1 MITKQNYLVC
11 FLILLMGSSLMAENW
26 SSFRGS
32 DGTAVSQENG
42 LPLQWSQEHHLK
54 WKVSLPGK
62 GTSSPIVYGNRVVIT
77 TQVDDQDLH
86 VVSYDLEEGD
96 LIWDRKV
103 GRGRL
108 PTHELHN
115 MATPTPITDGHHVWA
130 FFGTGDL
137 VCLALD
143 NGEEVWRRNLRREY
157 ADYNTNHGM
166 GNSPLLYDGKL
177 YVACMHQGPSYL
189 LGLNAADGSTLWK
202 QDRNL
207 EAREEGNDSYSTPIL
222 VQAGSTHQIVLSGAE
237 HLNAYDPQSGKEIW
251 QIGGLDVPHPY
262 GRTISGPTAGE
273 GKVITVASGFRNQGY
288 VVGVT
293 PMAEG
298 SSLELKQDWRQERYA
313 PDCPT
318 PLIYRGKVY
327 TIRDDGMAS
336 CLDLATGKAHWQERL
351 FAENVKVSPVAADG
365 HIYFTTGRANTKV
378 VKASEQFEVVAE
390 NRLDDETLASPAI
403 SQGHILIRTFEHLYC
418 ID

>member
-1 MITKQNYLVC
+1 MMTKQNYLVC

-62 GTSSPIVYGNRVVIT
+62 GTSSPIVHGKRVVVT

-86 VVSYDLEEGD
+86 VMLFDLEEGD

-157 ADYNTNHGM
+157 ADYNTN
-166 GNSPLLYDGKL
+166 
-177 YVACMHQGPSYL
+177 
-189 LGLNAADGSTLWK
+189 
-202 QDRNL
+202 
-207 EAREEGNDSYSTPIL
+207 
-222 VQAGSTHQIVLSGAE
+222 
-237 HLNAYDPQSGKEIW
+237 
-251 QIGGLDVPHPY
+251 
-262 GRTISGPTAGE
+262 
-273 GKVITVASGFRNQGY
+273 
-288 VVGVT
+288 
-293 PMAEG
+293 
-298 SSLELKQDWRQERYA
+298 
-313 PDCPT
+313 
-318 PLIYRGKVY
+318 
-327 TIRDDGMAS
+327 
-336 CLDLATGKAHWQERL
+336 
-351 FAENVKVSPVAADG
+351 
-365 HIYFTTGRANTKV
+365 
-378 VKASEQFEVVAE
+378 
-390 NRLDDETLASPAI
+390 
-403 SQGHILIRTFEHLYC
+403 
-418 ID
+418 